1 MRDSHGLFD
10 YESRNIGKKNYKT
23 KFTGKIIR
31 QKDQVDFIS
40 PNEKIEN
47 MPGYNPEEFK
57 TMAQIQQ
64 DSRKC
69 LLDLWNFWV

>member
-31 QKDQVDFIS
+31 QQNQVDFIS
-40 PNEKIEN
+40 PN
-47 MPGYNPEEFK
+47 
-57 TMAQIQQ
+57 
-64 DSRKC
+64 
-69 LLDLWNFWV
+69 

>member
-31 QKDQVDFIS
+31 QANQVDFVA
-40 PNEKIEN
+40 PTQRLEEL
-47 MPGYNPEEFK
+47 PGYTPEEFK
-57 TMAQIQQ
+57 TMALIEQ
-64 DSRKC
+64 DKGKTQ
-69 LLDLWNFWV
+69 LMV